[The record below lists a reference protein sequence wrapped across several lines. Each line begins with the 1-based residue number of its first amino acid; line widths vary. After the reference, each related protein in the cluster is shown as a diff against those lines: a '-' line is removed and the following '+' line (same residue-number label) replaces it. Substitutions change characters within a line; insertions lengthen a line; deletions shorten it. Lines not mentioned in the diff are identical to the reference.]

1 MASTAQYVTTP
12 KNSAAQVATANT
24 NRDGTGTLATVYT
37 AGTSGARID
46 SILIQATGTTT
57 AGMIR
62 FFESIDGG
70 TTKRLVGEVAVTA
83 ATPSGTVA
91 AFSAYIGNGDSSGF
105 MKRGLV
111 LQANAILYASTHN
124 AETFNIIPVIAG
136 DF

>member
-1 MASTAQYVTTP
+1 MASTAQYVATP
-12 KNSAAQVATANT
+12 KNGSAQVATANT
-24 NRDGTGTLATVYT
+24 NRDGTGTLATVFT
-37 AGTSGARID
+37 AGTTGSRID
-46 SILIQATGTTT
+46 SILIQATATTT
-57 AGMIR
+57 SGMIR
-62 FFESIDGG
+62 FFESIDSG

-83 ATPSGTVA
+83 ATPSATVA

-136 DF
+136 NF

>member
-1 MASTAQYVTTP
+1 MATTSQYASTP
-12 KNSAAQVATANT
+12 KNGSAQIATANT
-24 NRDGTGTLATVYT
+24 LRDGTGTLGVVYT

-46 SILIQATGTTT
+46 SIIIQATATTT

-62 FFESIDGG
+62 FFESIDAG

-91 AFSAYIGNGDSSGF
+91 AFSTVLNSSVSGF
-105 MKRGLV
+105 MQKGYV
-111 LQANAILYASTHN
+111 MQASAILYASTHN
-124 AETFNIIPVIAG
+124 AETFNIIPNIAG